1 MTSSQDKD
9 VWMSIEHG
17 GEFTKI
23 RLKTLRIQ
31 VQYVLRKGD
40 YPYIPILRV
49 GLEPSIP
56 TSRQGV
62 FTFLAPNKKSQPFPA
77 L

>member
-40 YPYIPILRV
+40 SPYIPIFF
-49 GLEPSIP
+49 GGDWNPQYEGSGFI
-56 TSRQGV
+56 
-62 FTFLAPNKKSQPFPA
+62 
-77 L
+77 